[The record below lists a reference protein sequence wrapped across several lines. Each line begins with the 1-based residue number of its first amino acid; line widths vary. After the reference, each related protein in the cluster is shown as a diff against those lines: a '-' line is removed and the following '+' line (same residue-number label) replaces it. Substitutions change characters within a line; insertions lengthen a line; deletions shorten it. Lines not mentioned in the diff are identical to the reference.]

1 MEATHL
7 KVQQALYKIEAE
19 DLRKVCGGLPEIQ
32 DIDGKTK
39 RQLIRIILNFL
50 ESDEISTSE
59 NGGMATLLS
68 LEDQITRM
76 LEKEED
82 DAATK
87 KKKEDK
93 EAKVKQQEAVKA
105 LKEAYMNE
113 IAEMEKK
120 FNAQMAKLN
129 HPSVKKE
136 GVTEIPPPTHG
147 YRKECNINGQ
157 IGSVQ
162 QKDRLTYGSLTH
174 QVDTA
179 LQRGYKE
186 DEIVEAVI
194 RATNPG
200 IPLRSVLEGDKDLT
214 LACLKAIIR
223 SHYQEKG
230 ATELFQELLELSQGR
245 LDTLQDIVM
254 TAMDLKRKILK
265 ASSEAMSGPQYDS
278 QQVQSIFINAIAT
291 GMTSE
296 AIRTDIRSYLTED
309 TSDETLLECLNVAVS
324 LETKCQQ
331 KAGIQK

>member
-1 MEATHL
+1 M
-7 KVQQALYKIEAE
+7 QQALYKLEAE

-32 DIDGKTK
+32 DFDRKTK

-59 NGGMATLLS
+59 DGGMATLLS
-68 LEDQITRM
+68 LEDQIIRM

-93 EAKVKQQEAVKA
+93 EAKVKQQEAIKA

-120 FNAQMAKLN
+120 MAKLN

-147 YRKECNINGQ
+147 YRKGCKISGQ
-157 IGSVQ
+157 IGSAQ

-179 LQRGYKE
+179 LRRGYKE

-194 RATNPG
+194 RATKQG

-230 ATELFQELLELSQGR
+230 C
-245 LDTLQDIVM
+245 
-254 TAMDLKRKILK
+254 
-265 ASSEAMSGPQYDS
+265 Y
-278 QQVQSIFINAIAT
+278 
-291 GMTSE
+291 
-296 AIRTDIRSYLTED
+296 
-309 TSDETLLECLNVAVS
+309 
-324 LETKCQQ
+324 
-331 KAGIQK
+331 